1 MMKKIP
7 NKLLAV
13 SAFLTITTTYAV
25 IPLETFAIEIE
36 RTNNENISL
45 SANEEQMKKA
55 LQDAGLFAKAM
66 NEYSYLLINNPD
78 VSFEGITING
88 NADLPSKIVQ
98 DQKNAR
104 AHAVTWNTQVKK
116 QLLDTLTGIIEYDT
130 KFENY
135 YETLVEAINTGNGDT
150 LKKGITDLQ
159 GGIQQ
164 NQKSA
169 KALIEELIQL
179 KNAIGEDVRTF
190 GSHKETL
197 QSILK
202 NQGADVEADQ
212 KRLEDLLGQV
222 KYQKDIES
230 KGLDMVKI
238 PFIPTL
244 IAGGIMIGDARGK
257 LGWLEPELAKLRQTV
272 DYKITL
278 NRVVGVAFHN
288 ISDMHSMLDSAI
300 TALTYM
306 STQWEDLDSQYSG
319 VLGHIDKADQKAD
332 QNKYKFLTPSL
343 NAAKNSW
350 KTLKTDVVTLQE
362 GIKIAE
368 KKEQDFL
375 NQLRP
380 SNVFYFYKKIH
391 NAYTF
396 EIKTG
401 TNAPNASYK
410 VMNLTKNTV
419 HNMWSGGANTN
430 MWADWLSFNP
440 NDEFAVVAVVDGKE
454 YVVYK
459 DKVQNIMN

>member
-7 NKLLAV
+7 CKILAV
-13 SAFLTITTTYAV
+13 STFLTMTTTYAV
-25 IPLETFAIEIE
+25 TPVAAFASEIE
-36 RTNNENISL
+36 QTNNGDMSL

-55 LQDAGLFAKAM
+55 LQDAGLFLKSM

-88 NADLPSKIVQ
+88 YEDLPSKIVQ

-116 QLLDTLTGIIEYDT
+116 QLLDTLTGIIEYDK
-130 KFENY
+130 KFANH

-150 LKKGITDLQ
+150 LKKGITDLR

-169 KALIEELIQL
+169 KALIEELTNL
-179 KNAIGEDVRTF
+179 KENIGQDVRAF
-190 GSHKETL
+190 GSNKDLL

-202 NQGADVEADQ
+202 SQGAAVEDDQ

-222 KYQKDIES
+222 NYQKDIES

-238 PFIPTL
+238 PFLPTL

-257 LGWLEPELAKLRQTV
+257 LGWLEPELTKLRQNV

-288 ISDMHSMLDSAI
+288 ISDMHSAI
-300 TALTYM
+300 DNAINALTYM
-306 STQWEDLDSQYSG
+306 STQWDDLDSQYTG
-319 VLGHIDKADQKAD
+319 VLGHIDKADQKVD
-332 QNKYKFLTPSL
+332 QNRYKFLTPNL
-343 NAAKNSW
+343 NAAKDSW
-350 KTLKTDVVTLQE
+350 KTLRTDVVTLQE

-368 KKEQDFL
+368 KKEQDFM

-380 SNVFYFYKKIH
+380 SSVFYFYKKIH

-401 TNAPNASYK
+401 SNAPNASYK

-419 HNMWSGGANTN
+419 HNMWGGGPNTN
-430 MWADWLSFNP
+430 MWADWLSFDP
-440 NDEFAVVAVVDGKE
+440 KDEFAVVAVVDGKE

-459 DKVQNIMN
+459 DKVENIMN

>member
-1 MMKKIP
+1 
-7 NKLLAV
+7 
-13 SAFLTITTTYAV
+13 
-25 IPLETFAIEIE
+25 
-36 RTNNENISL
+36 
-45 SANEEQMKKA
+45 
-55 LQDAGLFAKAM
+55 
-66 NEYSYLLINNPD
+66 
-78 VSFEGITING
+78 
-88 NADLPSKIVQ
+88 Q

-116 QLLDTLTGIIEYDT
+116 QLFDTLTGIIEYDT
-130 KFENY
+130 KFENH

-150 LKKGITDLQ
+150 LKKGIKDLQ

>member
-1 MMKKIP
+1 MMKRIPYKI
-7 NKLLAV
+7 LAV
-13 SAFLTITTTYAV
+13 STFLTMTTTYAV
-25 IPLETFAIEIE
+25 TPVAAFASEIE
-36 RTNNENISL
+36 QTNNGDMSL
-45 SANEEQMKKA
+45 SANEEQMKKS
-55 LQDAGLFAKAM
+55 LQDAVLFLKSM

-88 NADLPSKIVQ
+88 YEDLPSKIVQ

-116 QLLDTLTGIIEYDT
+116 QLLDTLTGIIEYDK
-130 KFENY
+130 KFENH
-135 YETLVEAINTGNGDT
+135 YEILVEAINTGNGDT
-150 LKKGITDLQ
+150 LKKGITDLR
-159 GGIQQ
+159 GEIQQ

-169 KALIEELIQL
+169 KALIEELTNL
-179 KNAIGEDVRTF
+179 NENIGQDVRAF
-190 GSHKETL
+190 GSNKDLL

-202 NQGADVEADQ
+202 SQGAAVEDDQ

-222 KYQKDIES
+222 NYQKDIES

-238 PFIPTL
+238 PFLPTL

-257 LGWLEPELAKLRQTV
+257 LGWLEPELAKLRQNV

-288 ISDMHSMLDSAI
+288 ISDMHSAIDNAI

-306 STQWEDLDSQYSG
+306 STQWDDLDSQYTG
-319 VLGHIDKADQKAD
+319 VLGHIDKADQKVD
-332 QNKYKFLTPSL
+332 QNRYKFLIPNL
-343 NAAKNSW
+343 NAAKDSW
-350 KTLKTDVVTLQE
+350 KTLRTDVVTLQE

-368 KKEQDFL
+368 KKEQDFI

-380 SNVFYFYKKIH
+380 SNVSYFYKQIH

-419 HNMWSGGANTN
+419 HDMWSGGPNTN

-440 NDEFAVVAVVDGKE
+440 KDEFAVVAVVDGKE
-454 YVVYK
+454 HVVYK
-459 DKVQNIMN
+459 DKIENIMN

>member
-1 MMKKIP
+1 MIKKIP
-7 NKLLAV
+7 YKLLAV
-13 SAFLTITTTYAV
+13 STFLTITTANVVTPVTA
-25 IPLETFAIEIE
+25 FASEVGQ
-36 RTNNENISL
+36 TNNGDISL
-45 SANEEQMKKA
+45 SANEEQMKKV
-55 LQDAGLFAKAM
+55 LQDAAVFVKSM
-66 NEYSYLLINNPD
+66 NDYSYLLINNPD
-78 VSFEGITING
+78 VNFEGITINSYT
-88 NADLPSKIVQ
+88 DLPGKIVQ

-104 AHAVTWNTQVKK
+104 AHAVTWDTKVKK
-116 QLLDTLTGIIEYDT
+116 QLLDTLTDIIDYDT

-135 YETLVEAINTGNGDT
+135 YETLVKAINTGNEDA
-150 LKKGITDLQ
+150 LKTGITDLRRE
-159 GGIQQ
+159 IQQ

-169 KALIEELIQL
+169 KALIEELTKL
-179 KNAIGEDVRTF
+179 KNDIGEDVRAF

-202 NQGADVEADQ
+202 NQGADVETDQ
-212 KRLEDLLGQV
+212 KRLDEILGQV
-222 KYQKDIES
+222 NYYKKLES
-230 KGLDMVKI
+230 DGLTMVKI

-244 IAGGIMIGDARGK
+244 ISGGIMIGTARDN
-257 LGWLEPELAKLRQTV
+257 LGRLEPTLSELRKTV

-288 ISDMHSMLDSAI
+288 ISDMHSAI
-300 TALTYM
+300 DNAIAALTYM
-306 STQWEDLDSQYSG
+306 STQWNDLDSQYSG
-319 VLGHIDKADQKAD
+319 VLGHIDKAAQKAD
-332 QNKYKFLTPSL
+332 QNRYKFLSPNL
-343 NAAKNSW
+343 NSAKDSW
-350 KTLKTDVVTLQE
+350 KTLRTDVVTLQE

-368 KKEQDFL
+368 KKEQDL
-375 NQLRP
+375 MNQLRP
-380 SNVFYFYKKIH
+380 SNVFYFYKTIH

-419 HNMWSGGANTN
+419 HNMWSGGANTS

-459 DKVQNIMN
+459 DKVENIMS

>member
-1 MMKKIP
+1 MMKKLPYKI
-7 NKLLAV
+7 LAV
-13 SAFLTITTTYAV
+13 STFLTMTTTYAV
-25 IPLETFAIEIE
+25 TPVATFASEIE
-36 RTNNENISL
+36 QTNTGDMSL
-45 SANEEQMKKA
+45 SANEEKMKTA
-55 LQDAGLFAKAM
+55 LQDAGVFAKSM
-66 NEYSYLLINNPD
+66 NDYSCLLINNPD
-78 VSFEGITING
+78 VNFEGIIING
-88 NADLPSKIVQ
+88 YADLPIKIVQ

-104 AHAVTWNTQVKK
+104 EHAVKWDTQIKG

-135 YETLVEAINTGNGDT
+135 YETLVKAINTGNGDT
-150 LKKGITDLQ
+150 LKTGITDLR
-159 GGIQQ
+159 GEIQQ

-169 KALIEELIQL
+169 KALIEELTKL
-179 KNAIGEDVRTF
+179 KNDIGEDVRAF

-202 NQGADVEADQ
+202 NQGADVETDQ
-212 KRLEDLLGQV
+212 KRLDEVLGQV
-222 KYQKDIES
+222 NYYKKLES
-230 KGLDMVKI
+230 DGLTMVKI

-244 IAGGIMIGDARGK
+244 ISGGIMIGTARDN
-257 LGWLEPELAKLRQTV
+257 LGRLEPTLTELRKTV

-288 ISDMHSMLDSAI
+288 ISDMHSTIDNAI

-306 STQWEDLDSQYSG
+306 STQWDDLESQYSG
-319 VLGHIDKADQKAD
+319 VLGHIDTAAQKAD
-332 QNKYKFLTPSL
+332 QNRYKFLNPNL
-343 NAAKNSW
+343 NSAKDSW
-350 KTLKTDVVTLQE
+350 KTLRTDVVTLQE
-362 GIKIAE
+362 GMKIAE
-368 KKEQDFL
+368 KKEQDL
-375 NQLRP
+375 MNQLRP

-419 HNMWSGGANTN
+419 HNMWSGGPNTN

-440 NDEFAVVAVVDGKE
+440 KDEFAVVAVVDGKE

-459 DKVQNIMN
+459 DKVENIMN